1 MSIFMFFM
9 AVLPAALLMYFV
21 YKADKIE
28 KEPAGLLVKLF
39 LFGLLSTLSALV
51 LEILGELILRLI
63 FPYGGLAYTA
73 LMMFCVVALSE
84 EAGKYFVVKKV
95 AWKDPA
101 FNYTFD
107 AVVYA
112 VFSSLGFA
120 ALENVMYLTDA
131 PIITAIMRGIL
142 AVPGHAIDAVFMG
155 SYFGAAKRCEA
166 IGDEKGKKANL
177 IKALVVPVIIHGF
190 YDFCLSCD
198 IPYAIVIFFIF
209 EIFITIYAIM
219 KVKKLSSSDSA
230 IFPMGYYPGAQVAYQ
245 MYNQGALRFDP
256 MTGQPIYVA
265 QPQPMVQPMG
275 FDPMTGQPI
284 MQQAQPQFQAQPMG
298 FDPMTGQPIMQQAQP
313 QFQAQPQMQA
323 PVQQAQPMGFDPMT
337 GQPIMQQAQ
346 PQFQAQPQMQAPV
359 QQSQPM
365 GFDPMTG
372 QPIMQQ
378 AQPQSGMHFDPMTG
392 QPIMQQAQPQFQ
404 AQAQPQF
411 QQAVAQE
418 TSAQQPEKQAVA
430 QETSVQQ
437 APVQEAP
444 VQQAEKQAPA
454 QETAVAQS
462 QPVMHFD
469 PMTGQPIMQQTQ
481 AQSQAPVQE
490 TVQQA
495 PVQEAPVQQVEI
507 QAQTVLKD
515 SVPVQDQVFESENP
529 TQELAPN
536 VVSSANY
543 DPMTGR
549 PIEPSFAP
557 EA

>member
-284 MQQAQPQFQAQPMG
+284 MQQAQPQFQAQ
-298 FDPMTGQPIMQQAQP
+298 
-313 QFQAQPQMQA
+313 
-323 PVQQAQPMGFDPMT
+323 
-337 GQPIMQQAQ
+337 
-346 PQFQAQPQMQAPV
+346 
-359 QQSQPM
+359 S
-365 GFDPMTG
+365 
-372 QPIMQQ
+372 
-378 AQPQSGMHFDPMTG
+378 
-392 QPIMQQAQPQFQ
+392 QFQ

-411 QQAVAQE
+411 QQAAAQE
-418 TSAQQPEKQAVA
+418 TTAQQPETQAVA
-430 QETSVQQ
+430 QET
-437 APVQEAP
+437 AA
-444 VQQAEKQAPA
+444 
-454 QETAVAQS
+454 TQS

-469 PMTGQPIMQQTQ
+469 PMTGQPIMQQTE
-481 AQSQAPVQE
+481 AQS
-490 TVQQA
+490 QA
-495 PVQEAPVQQVEI
+495 PVQEAPVQQVET

>member
-51 LEILGELILRLI
+51 LEILGELVLRLI

-131 PIITAIMRGIL
+131 PIITAIMRGVL

-190 YDFCLSCD
+190 YDFCLSCE

-245 MYNQGALRFDP
+245 MYNQGTLRFDP

-284 MQQAQPQFQAQPMG
+284 MQQAQPQFQAQSQPQMQASAQQAQQMS

-313 QFQAQPQMQA
+313 QFQAQ
-323 PVQQAQPMGFDPMT
+323 T
-337 GQPIMQQAQ
+337 Q
-346 PQFQAQPQMQAPV
+346 PQFQQAVAQETSAQQPEKQAPA
-359 QQSQPM
+359 QETTAAQSQPV
-365 GFDPMTG
+365 
-372 QPIMQQ
+372 
-378 AQPQSGMHFDPMTG
+378 MHFDPMTG
-392 QPIMQQAQPQFQ
+392 QPIMQ
-404 AQAQPQF
+404 QAQPQF

-418 TSAQQPEKQAVA
+418 TSAQQPEKQA
-430 QETSVQQ
+430 S
-437 APVQEAP
+437 
-444 VQQAEKQAPA
+444 A
-454 QETAVAQS
+454 QETAAAQS

-469 PMTGQPIMQQTQ
+469 PMTGLPVDQ
-481 AQSQAPVQE
+481 AKSQAPAQETAQQAPVQE
-490 TVQQA
+490 TS
-495 PVQEAPVQQVEI
+495 VQQVET